1 MNKKLCTFIC
11 VPLMVLAPL
20 WANTAHNNHS
30 GRNVLY
36 KESLRANDTLF
47 KELSYMLKVMEEV
60 AAWKWAHDAKIED
73 KAQEKKV
80 LQVAWEKAEQEGLDP
95 QSTVAFFE
103 VQIDLAKKVQKQLYE
118 NWREE
123 GFPDH
128 ATYRDL
134 SLQLRPDIL
143 KTRENIIHNLKQ
155 SAPILRDPKHFEQ
168 HLEVLSMSIDS
179 PYIDA
184 YDKMRLLEAMIAIS
198 EKSA

>member
-1 MNKKLCTFIC
+1 
-11 VPLMVLAPL
+11 
-20 WANTAHNNHS
+20 
-30 GRNVLY
+30 
-36 KESLRANDTLF
+36 
-47 KELSYMLKVMEEV
+47 MLKVMEEV

-80 LQVAWEKAEQEGLDP
+80 LQAAWEKAEQEGLDP

-168 HLEVLSMSIDS
+168 H
-179 PYIDA
+179 
-184 YDKMRLLEAMIAIS
+184 
-198 EKSA
+198 